1 MTLSAGSRLGP
12 YEILSPL
19 GAGGMGEVYKARDT
33 RLERTV
39 AIKVLPAHLSASPE
53 SRQRFEREAKT
64 ISQLS
69 HPHICALHDV
79 GREGETE
86 YLVMEYLEGETLAE
100 RLLKGPLP
108 LEQTLRYG
116 MQIADAL
123 DKAHRQGI
131 VHRDL
136 KPGNVMLTKSGV
148 KLLDFGLAKAI
159 AAPSQQASLTALPT
173 QHALTQEGTILGTF
187 QYMAPEQLEGREADA
202 RTDIFAFGCVLYEMA
217 TGKKAFS
224 GATQASLISSILRD
238 EPQPISQVQPMS
250 PPAFDHVVKKS
261 LAKDPEDR
269 WQNAADLG
277 GELKWIAE
285 SGSQAGA
292 AAVRAPRRKTRGW
305 ISWVVAAVLLLGTL
319 YLADELRRLRAGDRT
334 QTVHSFL
341 VPPEKTA
348 FRLTGDDSAPI
359 VLSPDGR
366 STAFGAGGKLWVGS
380 LATGAARA
388 LAGTDGGT
396 FPFWSPDSRSL
407 GFFSDGKLRIVEASG
422 GPVRAI
428 ADAPNARG
436 GAWSSR
442 GVIVF
447 APNFRLGLSRVPVS
461 GGPATPFT
469 RLEESR
475 HTTHRWPSFLPD
487 GKHVLYLAAN
497 HANPRSEDSGIYVAS
512 LDGGTPRRLITS
524 YGSAQYASGWLLSV
538 RDTSLL
544 AFPFDPD
551 RLSVKDEPVRVAD
564 DVNFDLGVWRGSFS
578 ASQNGVLAYQLTQA
592 GIGGQLTWCDAS
604 GRRLSTVGEKSEAY
618 SPQLSPDGRRV
629 LVILGDPNNDI
640 WVYELE
646 RNVRTRLT
654 NAAQVTISPLWSAD
668 GARILYVS
676 QSRTSLP
683 LEFAMTIIAAD
694 AATEKKVV
702 YRSTERL
709 ETTDWSRDG
718 RYVLVDWGNIGSQD
732 VWVVSLTEPVKAFP
746 LVQTEFPERAGQFS
760 PDGRWVAYQSLQTG
774 RNEIYVTPFPGGGA
788 RYQVSGNGG
797 AQARWSRDGKQLY
810 FVSGDDDLTVATVD
824 GTGSRFEVSDVR
836 PLFRV
841 NLFRGPRVGLVS
853 YAVSPDGKRFLIN
866 DAGEAGVPRVA
877 LVTNW
882 TAELKKR

>member
-1 MTLSAGSRLGP
+1 MTLSSGSRLGP

-39 AIKVLPAHLSASPE
+39 AVKVLPAHLSASPE

-79 GREGETE
+79 GREGDTE

-108 LEQTLRYG
+108 LEQTLRHG

-159 AAPSQQASLTALPT
+159 AAPSQQSSLTALPT

-292 AAVRAPRRKTRGW
+292 AAVRAPRQKTRAW
-305 ISWVVAAVLLLGTL
+305 IPWAVVAVLLLGTL
-319 YLADELRRLRAGDRT
+319 YLADELRRLRAGDQVRA
-334 QTVHSFL
+334 VHSFL
-341 VPPEKTA
+341 VPPGKTS

-366 STAFGAGGKLWVGS
+366 STAFGAGGRIWVGS
-380 LATGAARA
+380 LASGMVRD
-388 LAGTDGGT
+388 LAGTDAGT
-396 FPFWSPDSRSL
+396 FPFWSPDSRFI

-422 GPVRAI
+422 GPVRTI

-442 GVIVF
+442 GEIVY
-447 APNFRLGLSRVPVS
+447 APDFRSGLFRVAVS
-461 GGPATPFT
+461 GGPPTPLT
-469 RLEESR
+469 RMEEGK

-487 GKHVLYLAAN
+487 GVHVLYLAAN
-497 HANPRSEDSGIYVAS
+497 HANPRSEDSGIYVTS
-512 LDGGTPRRLITS
+512 VDGGPSRRLMAS

-544 AFPFDPD
+544 AFPFDA
-551 RLSVKDEPVRVAD
+551 RRIAIRDEPVRVAD

-578 ASQNGVLAYQLTQA
+578 ASADGVLAYQIAQA
-592 GIGGQLTWCDAS
+592 GIGGQLTWFDSS

-618 SPQLSPDGRRV
+618 SPQLSPDGRRA
-629 LVILGDPNNDI
+629 LVIVGDPNNDI
-640 WVYELE
+640 WVYELD
-646 RNVRTRLT
+646 RGVRTRLT
-654 NAAQVTISPLWSAD
+654 TAAQVTVSPVWSPD
-668 GARILYVS
+668 GAQILFCS
-676 QSRTSLP
+676 QERAQSP
-683 LEFAMTIIAAD
+683 LEFRLTTMSSYGAG
-694 AATEKKVV
+694 ERKVF
-702 YRSTERL
+702 YRSKERV
-709 ETTDWSRDG
+709 EPTDWSRDG
-718 RYVLVDWGNIGSQD
+718 RFVLVDRGNIGAQD
-732 VWVVSLTEPVKAFP
+732 VWVVPVAEPDKAFP
-746 LVQTEFPERAGQFS
+746 LVQTPSPERGGQFS

-774 RNEIYVTPFPGGGA
+774 RNEIYVTPFPGGGG
-788 RYQVSGNGG
+788 RWQVSATGG
-797 AQARWSRDGKQLY
+797 TQPRWSRDGRELY
-810 FVSGDDDLTVATVD
+810 FVSGDDDLTVATVE
-824 GTGSRFEVSDVR
+824 GTGSRFGVRDVR

-841 NLFRGPRVGLVS
+841 NMFRGPRVGLHS
-853 YAVSPDGKRFLIN
+853 YAIAPDGKRFFIN

-882 TAELKKR
+882 TAELTKH

>member
-1 MTLSAGSRLGP
+1 MLAAGSRLGP
-12 YEILSPL
+12 YEIVSPL

-39 AIKVLPAHLSASPE
+39 AVKVLPSHLSSSPE

-86 YLVMEYLEGETLAE
+86 YLVMEYLEGETLAD

-108 LEQTLRYG
+108 LEQTLRFG
-116 MQIADAL
+116 IQIADAL

-159 AAPSQQASLTALPT
+159 LPASQRSSQTALPT
-173 QHALTQEGTILGTF
+173 QHALTQEGAILGTF
-187 QYMAPEQLEGREADA
+187 QYMAPEQLEGKDADA
-202 RTDIFAFGCVLYEMA
+202 RTDIFALGVVLYEMA

-238 EPQPISQVQPMS
+238 EPQPVSQVQPMS
-250 PPAFDHVVKKS
+250 PPALDRVVKTCI
-261 LAKDPEDR
+261 AKDPEER
-269 WQNAADLG
+269 WQSAGDVG
-277 GELKWIAE
+277 KELRWIAE
-285 SGSQAGA
+285 GSQVGA
-292 AAVRAPRRKTRGW
+292 
-305 ISWVVAAVLLLGTL
+305 VVAAIPRRRRRDWLAWSVAVLLALATTFLGN
-319 YLADELRRLRAGDRT
+319 EVRRLRSGSPVQA
-334 QTVHSFL
+334 VHSFL
-341 VPPEKTA
+341 VPPERTS

-366 STAFGAGGKLWVGS
+366 SSAFGAGGKLWVGS
-380 LATGAARA
+380 LASGTVRA

-396 FPFWSPDSRSL
+396 FPFWSPDSRFL

-428 ADAPNARG
+428 ADAPNSRG
-436 GAWSSR
+436 GAWGSR

-447 APNFRLGLSRVPVS
+447 APNFRLGLSRVAVS
-461 GGPATPFT
+461 GGPTTPFT
-469 RLEESR
+469 RLEEGR

-497 HANPRSEDSGIYVAS
+497 HANPRSEDSGIYIAS
-512 LDGGTPRRLITS
+512 LDGGSPRRLMTS

-544 AFPFDPD
+544 AFPFD
-551 RLSVKDEPVRVAD
+551 RRRFTVRDEPIRVAD
-564 DVNFDLGVWRGSFS
+564 DANFDLGVWRGSFS
-578 ASQNGVLAYQLTQA
+578 ASENGVLAYQLAQA

-640 WVYELE
+640 WVYEIE

-654 NAAQVTISPLWSAD
+654 TAAQVTVSPLWSPD
-668 GARILYVS
+668 GAQILYVS
-676 QSRTSLP
+676 QSRATAP
-683 LEFAMTIIAAD
+683 LEFDMTIIAAD
-694 AATEKKVV
+694 GAGKKEVV
-702 YRSTERL
+702 YRTTERI
-709 ETTDWSRDG
+709 EPTDWSRDG
-718 RYVLVDWGNIGSQD
+718 RYVLVDRGNIGAQD
-732 VWVVSLTEPVKAFP
+732 VWVVPLAQPAKAFP

-774 RNEIYVTPFPGGGA
+774 RNEIYVTPFPGGEA
-788 RYQVSGNGG
+788 RYQVSGGG
-797 AQARWSRDGKQLY
+797 GTQARWSPDGRELY
-810 FVSGDDDLTVATVD
+810 FVSGDDDLTVATVGD
-824 GTGSRFEVSDVR
+824 SGSRLDVKDVR

-841 NLFRGPRVGLVS
+841 NLFRAPRVGLGS
-853 YAVSPDGKRFLIN
+853 YAVSPDGKRFLVN

-882 TAELKKR
+882 TAGLKR